1 MLLKNQLSI
10 KHIIKKSISGNE
22 NTLFLM
28 IHGYGSNEKDLFSFT
43 KNLPEDFFIIS
54 IQGLYSIGTD
64 KYSWYDID
72 FDNEKKFINIIQAKK
87 TIEKISFFIHEAI
100 KEYQLKQNPIW
111 ICGFSQGAILSYAIA
126 LKNSD
131 KIKKV
136 IALSGYLENSIL
148 PKKINYY
155 TDLEFFIS
163 HGKYDPIIPVNWVKK
178 GLKFLKQKKIFSLF
192 YKEYDSGH
200 TLNNINYQDLIH
212 WIKEKHI
219 YSDVKNKNFNHE

>member
-10 KHIIKKSISGNE
+10 KHIIKKSVSGNE

-28 IHGYGSNEKDLFSFT
+28 IHGYGSNEKDLFYLEKDIP
-43 KNLPEDFFIIS
+43 KNFFIIS
-54 IQGLYSIGTD
+54 IQGLYSIGID

-72 FDNEKKFINIIQAKK
+72 FNDEKKFINIIQAKK

-100 KEYQLKQNPIW
+100 KEYQLKENPIW

-131 KIKKV
+131 KIKKI
-136 IALSGYLENSIL
+136 IALSGYLENRLL
-148 PKKINYY
+148 PNKMNDC

-163 HGKYDPIIPVNWVKK
+163 HGRYDTIIPVNWSKE
-178 GLKFLKQKKIFSLF
+178 GLKFLKQKKIFSFF
-192 YKEYDSGH
+192 YKEYESGH
-200 TLNNINYQDLIH
+200 TLNNLNYQDLIN
-212 WIKEKHI
+212 WIKKSLI
-219 YSDVKNKNFNHE
+219 NKNLNHE